1 MAQHTNEEKME
12 IVFSEVL
19 RIVRERAEQCLPVR
33 GKFSKFGIGF
43 RFPDDLYGGFLII
56 DFGDGPEK
64 RVANIS
70 VHPIDS
76 DRAVTNYV
84 FFDSYR
90 EVIEWLGAG
99 ESVTELIQ
107 IVQHLRE
114 KAEHMD

>member
-1 MAQHTNEEKME
+1 MVQHTYEEKME

-19 RIVRERAEQCLPVR
+19 RIVRERAEQGLPVR

-43 RFPDDLYGGFLII
+43 RFPDDLYEGALII
-56 DFGDGPEK
+56 DFAADPAN

-76 DRAVTNYV
+76 DRAVSNYI
-84 FFDSYR
+84 FFNSSR
-90 EVIEWLGAG
+90 EVIGWLGAG
-99 ESVTELIQ
+99 ESVAQLIQ

>member
-1 MAQHTNEEKME
+1 MALHTYEEKME

-19 RIVRERAEQCLPVR
+19 GIVRERAEQGLPAR

-43 RFPDDLYGGFLII
+43 RFPDDLYEGFLII
-56 DFGDGPEK
+56 DFAEDPVK

-76 DRAVTNYV
+76 GRAVTNYL
-84 FFDSYR
+84 FFDTSR
-90 EVIEWLGAG
+90 EVIEWLGAR
-99 ESVTELIQ
+99 ESVAELIQ